1 MARYQGGFA
10 EGFKGGFGL
19 VNDFNTQK
27 AKERD
32 AEQTQ
37 AFRQEELG
45 LRKQTAAAAAEQD
58 LLQTQYRQE
67 ERNFRRDNLA
77 IDKEAQANRDD
88 DREIEKK
95 ERLASRLA
103 DKKYQTERLA
113 ALARQDE
120 VAKGKLTAQEL
131 AAEKVAVDELNLRNG
146 GHFTRLSSLADS
158 GDFASMQE
166 YLTNFGD
173 DIFNKK
179 SHLHLPDLLN
189 PDTNDNFAGLLKDF
203 QSIAA
208 GENLEE
214 VSPASKAAASVMLM
228 QNRKQF
234 VGQRLDSSFVN
245 APQMYRDQ
253 GLRIIDSG
261 VHSLNS
267 RMTEVTDANGEKT
280 KKPTVG
286 AQAWVEVDRGN
297 GNSAFY
303 PASITKH
310 GNQGEVTEQ
319 DMDFGQAGQGMAGM
333 VQISQFMQK
342 NPLIKTATEEYMKER
357 NFGSPEK
364 FEAFVAK
371 ELAAIYK
378 QVEGMEK
385 DNNLPG
391 NLKSMGFEGT
401 VGDALKNRQDVR
413 AKVVQNALYGP
424 SKRSGGERAKAFFE
438 GVERDFPKI
447 TYDSR
452 GGGPNR
458 IGRKGIDS
466 IDSLLTLGIED
477 LSLTQKLSI
486 GELADDDGHI
496 SGDNVDKL
504 LAYLGTQEKETRLP
518 TYKTPNPLGG
528 SGQ

>member
-1 MARYQGGFA
+1 
-10 EGFKGGFGL
+10 
-19 VNDFNTQK
+19 
-27 AKERD
+27 
-32 AEQTQ
+32 
-37 AFRQEELG
+37 
-45 LRKQTAAAAAEQD
+45 
-58 LLQTQYRQE
+58 
-67 ERNFRRDNLA
+67 
-77 IDKEAQANRDD
+77 
-88 DREIEKK
+88 
-95 ERLASRLA
+95 
-103 DKKYQTERLA
+103 
-113 ALARQDE
+113 
-120 VAKGKLTAQEL
+120 
-131 AAEKVAVDELNLRNG
+131 
-146 GHFTRLSSLADS
+146 
-158 GDFASMQE
+158 
-166 YLTNFGD
+166 
-173 DIFNKK
+173 
-179 SHLHLPDLLN
+179 
-189 PDTNDNFAGLLKDF
+189 
-203 QSIAA
+203 
-208 GENLEE
+208 
-214 VSPASKAAASVMLM
+214 
-228 QNRKQF
+228 
-234 VGQRLDSSFVN
+234 
-245 APQMYRDQ
+245 
-253 GLRIIDSG
+253 
-261 VHSLNS
+261 
-267 RMTEVTDANGEKT
+267 MTEVTDANGNKT
-280 KKPTVG
+280 KKPVVG

-303 PASITKH
+303 PASITK
-310 GNQGEVTEQ
+310 GGKQGEVTEQ

-364 FEAFVAK
+364 FEEFVSK

-504 LAYLGTQEKETRLP
+504 LAYLETQGKETSLP

-528 SGQ
+528 SGL